1 MIKQDELKMLVII
14 FRACS
19 ARKIFFLSFCSIDF
33 RTLKLNMIHEKI
45 LGKQSLLPN
54 SSYIYIKNIHFSI
67 DKRRSR
73 Y

>member
-33 RTLKLNMIHEKI
+33 RTLKLNMIHEKF
-45 LGKQSLLPN
+45 LGKQSLLPYQIHLI
-54 SSYIYIKNIHFSI
+54 YIYI
-67 DKRRSR
+67 
-73 Y
+73 